1 MKDTTMEECPAIITR
16 VPLPLLSMLLLLP
29 LPYHCCQ
36 HRCYGIAHHG
46 VTFINTPHWS
56 GEKQLQQNSLADS
69 LPDSLTV
76 SLIDSLTDSLA
87 DSPADSLAVS
97 HVDSF
102 TVSLTV
108 SLVDSLTD
116 LHPGF
121 TRLSDSLTGFCC
133 SFSC

>member
-1 MKDTTMEECPAIITR
+1 MKDTTMEECPAIISR

-46 VTFINTPHWS
+46 VTFIN
-56 GEKQLQQNSLADS
+56 
-69 LPDSLTV
+69 TV